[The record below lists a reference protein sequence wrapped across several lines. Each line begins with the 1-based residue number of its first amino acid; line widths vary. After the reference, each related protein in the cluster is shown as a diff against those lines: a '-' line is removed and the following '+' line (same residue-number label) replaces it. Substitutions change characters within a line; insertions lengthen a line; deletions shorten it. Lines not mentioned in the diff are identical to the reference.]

1 MASSF
6 GGRNLINLDMF
17 TDAYRV
23 TGRTQVGSGGILA
36 ELSNPNTKYLEI
48 QDAYVSRI
56 QDPGTIVTSYKMAAF
71 RKDNINFL
79 LLQDRRDGI
88 PTNTAHTRSAF
99 SRGREIPVFVTVP
112 SFEIQGVVIHEGKV
126 SVPDI
131 LIQSMG
137 RFQSIFTAKA
147 SASIQPDISYSG
159 DLIMVQ
165 KDRIGVFCVDLQMK

>member
-56 QDPGTIVTSYKMAAF
+56 QDPGTIVASYKMAAF

-88 PTNTAHTRSAF
+88 PASTTHTRSVF
-99 SRGREIPVFVTVP
+99 TRGREIPVFVTVP
-112 SFEIQGVVIHEGKV
+112 SFEIQGAVIHEGKV
-126 SVPDI
+126 TVPDI

-137 RFQSIFTAKA
+137 RFQSIFAAKA

-165 KDRIGVFCVDLQMK
+165 KDRIGVFCVDLQKK

>member
-1 MASSF
+1 MASTF
-6 GGRNLINLDMF
+6 GGRSLINLDMF

-23 TGRTQVGSGGILA
+23 TGRTQVGSGGIVG

-56 QDPGTIVTSYKMAAF
+56 QDPGTIIASYKIAAF

-88 PTNTAHTRSAF
+88 PSSTAHTRSAF
-99 SRGREIPVFVTVP
+99 SRGRQIPVFLTVP
-112 SFEIQGVVIHEGKV
+112 SFEIQGEVFHEGKV
-126 SVPDI
+126 TVPDI

-137 RFQSIFTAKA
+137 RFQSVFGAKA
-147 SASIQPDISYSG
+147 SASIQPDIFYSG

-165 KDRIGVFCVDLQMK
+165 KDRIGVFCVDLQKK